1 MDEPH
6 GLTADQIAKLASMV
20 STWAPRSG
28 KVDEMVFQEDA
39 PDVILDIRV
48 ESQSGDRIPLRV
60 RIRHEWLDK
69 VAKAE
74 LESHTHR
81 VLTIIEDRKLG
92 VNGEHGESKTQGR
105 G

>member
-1 MDEPH
+1 MDRPD

-20 STWAPRSG
+20 GGWTPRSG
-28 KVDEMVFQEDA
+28 KIDEMVFQEDA

-48 ESQSGDRIPLRV
+48 LSQSGNILPLRV

-69 VAKAE
+69 VTKAE

-81 VLTIIEDRKLG
+81 VLTIIEDGKLG
-92 VNGEHGESKTQGR
+92 VSLGR
-105 G
+105 EKQENQRSA

>member
-1 MDEPH
+1 MDQTD
-6 GLTADQIAKLASMV
+6 GLTADQIVKLASMV
-20 STWAPRSG
+20 STWTPRSG
-28 KVDEMVFQEDA
+28 KVDETVFQEDA

-48 ESQSGDRIPLRV
+48 ASQSGDRIPLRV

-81 VLTIIEDRKLG
+81 ILTIIEARKLG
-92 VNGEHGESKTQGR
+92 ADRECEESKTQR
-105 G
+105 RA